1 MKTILK
7 QKFVLLAFCLLTIGS
22 QSCSNETAT
31 TQELEEVYG
40 TEELLAE
47 VGVLNLYV
55 GDESVAEEKYI
66 VI

>member
-1 MKTILK
+1 
-7 QKFVLLAFCLLTIGS
+7 
-22 QSCSNETAT
+22 
-31 TQELEEVYG
+31 LEEVYG